1 MQKRKIFYSKLFD
14 KLFPIPR
21 SITGT
26 GYRNSLKIISK
37 YIPFKIFKF
46 KTGSQIFDWKVPYE
60 WEISR
65 GFLKKKNGIKICD
78 FEKNN
83 ISILNYSK
91 KVKLKTSFKYLKN
104 NIFTIPSHPNL
115 RPYVTSYYKKNWG
128 FSVPYRIYKNLKDD
142 DILDA
147 QIESKFKNGSVD
159 IGVKTLKGKKKK
171 IVLISSYLCHP
182 SMANNELSGP
192 LVMIGLYN
200 YLSKL
205 KDRNF
210 TYTFLIN
217 PETIGSLCFLKK
229 FKNTLKKN
237 LFTGFVLTC
246 LGGKRKLSYKIT
258 KNEKSFLDKIF
269 QNLKKYQKVHVRDF
283 DPTSG
288 SDERQYN
295 SPGFNCPVGQISKLV
310 YGTYKEYHTDG
321 DNKQLM
327 GIENIL
333 TSINQIIQIISVIE
347 LAGKISRK
355 MPYGEIFLS
364 KYNLYPHLNFNNKKA
379 ASRKN
384 KNTKIILQI
393 LSYSD
398 GEKDLVDIAN
408 KIKKPVIELINP
420 IKTLINKKIIFV
432 K

>member
-91 KVKLKTSFKYLKN
+91 KVKLKTRFKYLKN

-171 IVLISSYLCHP
+171 
-182 SMANNELSGP
+182 
-192 LVMIGLYN
+192 
-200 YLSKL
+200 
-205 KDRNF
+205 
-210 TYTFLIN
+210 
-217 PETIGSLCFLKK
+217 
-229 FKNTLKKN
+229 
-237 LFTGFVLTC
+237 
-246 LGGKRKLSYKIT
+246 
-258 KNEKSFLDKIF
+258 
-269 QNLKKYQKVHVRDF
+269 
-283 DPTSG
+283 
-288 SDERQYN
+288 
-295 SPGFNCPVGQISKLV
+295 
-310 YGTYKEYHTDG
+310 
-321 DNKQLM
+321 
-327 GIENIL
+327 
-333 TSINQIIQIISVIE
+333 
-347 LAGKISRK
+347 
-355 MPYGEIFLS
+355 
-364 KYNLYPHLNFNNKKA
+364 
-379 ASRKN
+379 
-384 KNTKIILQI
+384 
-393 LSYSD
+393 
-398 GEKDLVDIAN
+398 
-408 KIKKPVIELINP
+408 
-420 IKTLINKKIIFV
+420 
-432 K
+432 